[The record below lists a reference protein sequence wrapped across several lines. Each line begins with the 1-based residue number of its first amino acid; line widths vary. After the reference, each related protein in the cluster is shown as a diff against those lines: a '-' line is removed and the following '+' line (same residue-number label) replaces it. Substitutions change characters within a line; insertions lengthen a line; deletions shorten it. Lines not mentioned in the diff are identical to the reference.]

1 MPEPKI
7 NRANISLE
15 TIQFLKSAAKLSQYP
30 ADHGL
35 EVAFCGRSNAGKS
48 SAINYLT
55 GLNKLARTS
64 KTPGRTQ
71 LINFFSVSDQFR
83 LVDLPGYGYA
93 KVPTALKRDWHE
105 NIDNYLRHR
114 DSLCGLVLLMDI
126 RHPLKP
132 FDRTMLDW
140 CTGAEMPLHILLTKC
155 DKLKRGAQQAALLQV
170 KREVGKL
177 ASIQLFSSTQKIG
190 QKILLNQLADWLAA
204 GGSERAGPRNN
215 LQQIDAEGDGD
226 EPQ

>member
-1 MPEPKI
+1 
-7 NRANISLE
+7 
-15 TIQFLKSAAKLSQYP
+15 
-30 ADHGL
+30 
-35 EVAFCGRSNAGKS
+35 
-48 SAINYLT
+48 
-55 GLNKLARTS
+55 
-64 KTPGRTQ
+64 
-71 LINFFSVSDQFR
+71 
-83 LVDLPGYGYA
+83 
-93 KVPTALKRDWHE
+93 
-105 NIDNYLRHR
+105 
-114 DSLCGLVLLMDI
+114 
-126 RHPLKP
+126 
-132 FDRTMLDW
+132 
-140 CTGAEMPLHILLTKC
+140 MPLHILLTKC